1 MNRTTPLSARPV
13 ASLTVMDAV
22 PSSSLSLSP
31 ALAGGD
37 SMGEAMPFG
46 ERRERLEEWVVV
58 LLLEDEEEYGC

>member
-22 PSSSLSLSP
+22 PSSSLPP

-46 ERRERLEEWVVV
+46 ERPERLEEWVVV

>member
-1 MNRTTPLSARPV
+1 
-13 ASLTVMDAV
+13 MDAV

-46 ERRERLEEWVVV
+46 ERRERFEEWMVP
-58 LLLEDEEEYGC
+58 LKEEDEDKEP